1 MQAAMTKEHRT
12 DIQIWSA
19 IMMLIFGVGLTIA
32 GFIVPPLGDISDS
45 VLWVLAQ
52 SLIYAGSAL
61 GINVY
66 MQCKF
71 NDIKAEIKKQ
81 ALGKSEKA

>member
-1 MQAAMTKEHRT
+1 MTKERRT
-12 DIQIWSA
+12 DIQILSA
-19 IMMLIFGVGLTIA
+19 IGMLIFGVGLTIA
-32 GFIVPPLGDISDS
+32 GFIVEPVGDISDS

-66 MQCKF
+66 IQSKF
-71 NDIKAEIKKQ
+71 NDIKNEMRKQ
-81 ALGKSEKA
+81 QEAALERGVK

>member
-1 MQAAMTKEHRT
+1 MTKETRT

-19 IMMLIFGVGLTIA
+19 VGMLIFGVSLTIA
-32 GFIVPPLGDISDS
+32 GFLVQPLGDISDS

-66 MQCKF
+66 MQTKF
-71 NDIKAEIKKQ
+71 DDIKNEMRQRLRKP
-81 ALGKSEKA
+81 E

>member
-1 MQAAMTKEHRT
+1 MTKEHRT

>member
-1 MQAAMTKEHRT
+1 MTKERRT

-19 IMMLIFGVGLTIA
+19 VLMLLFGVGLTVA
-32 GFIVPPLGDISDS
+32 GFIVPPIGHISDS

-66 MQCKF
+66 IQTKF
-71 NDIKAEIKKQ
+71 NDIKAEMKKQ
-81 ALGKSEKA
+81 AFGKSEAI

>member
-1 MQAAMTKEHRT
+1 MTKESRT

-19 IMMLIFGVGLTIA
+19 VGMLTFGVGLTIA
-32 GFIVPPLGDISDS
+32 GFVVQPVGEISDS

-66 MQCKF
+66 MQSKF
-71 NDIKAEIKKQ
+71 TDMKNELRKRQGIGDDKP
-81 ALGKSEKA
+81 S

>member
-1 MQAAMTKEHRT
+1 MTKECRT

-19 IMMLIFGVGLTIA
+19 VGMLTFGVGLTIA
-32 GFIVPPLGDISDS
+32 GFVVQPLGEISDS

-66 MQCKF
+66 MQSKF
-71 NDIKAEIKKQ
+71 TDMKNELRRRQGVDNDKP
-81 ALGKSEKA
+81 S

>member
-1 MQAAMTKEHRT
+1 MTKESRT

-19 IMMLIFGVGLTIA
+19 VGMLAFGVGLTIA
-32 GFIVPPLGDISDS
+32 GFVVQPVGEISDS

-66 MQCKF
+66 MQSKF
-71 NDIKAEIKKQ
+71 TDMKNELRKRQGIGDDKP
-81 ALGKSEKA
+81 S

>member
-1 MQAAMTKEHRT
+1 MTRESRT

-19 IMMLIFGVGLTIA
+19 VGMLTFGVGLTIA
-32 GFIVPPLGDISDS
+32 GFVVQPVGEISDS

-66 MQCKF
+66 MQSKF
-71 NDIKAEIKKQ
+71 TDMKNELRKRQGIGDDKP
-81 ALGKSEKA
+81 S